1 MTGRPSGGDE
11 ALQTCVE
18 PSERESLI
26 ADTLGAKL
34 DVVIRS
40 LPSGWVTLAEIRD
53 LVGPDGLLL
62 LTLFL
67 ALLFMV
73 PIQIPGLSVVF
84 GGSIALIG
92 VCRFRGRTLWL
103 PKSLA
108 QRSLPA
114 EKVRA
119 ALNKSSYWLHRLER
133 VSRPHR
139 LNGLASAGL
148 PDAANN
154 GGLVVGALLLMAPI
168 VLVPFSNTLP
178 ALAILFLAIGV
189 LQRDGLCI
197 LFGHFFNL
205 VTIVYFTAL
214 VIGGHAVFDEAFLHI
229 MGAAE

>member
-1 MTGRPSGGDE
+1 MGFSSGAHEMRQAGMT
-11 ALQTCVE
+11 
-18 PSERESLI
+18 PSELDVSRK
-26 ADTLGAKL
+26 DTLGAKL
-34 DVVIRS
+34 DVVIHS
-40 LPSGWVTLAEIRD
+40 LPSGRVTLAEIRD

-62 LTLFL
+62 LTIFL

-73 PIQIPGLSVVF
+73 PIQVPGLSVVF

-92 VCRFRGRTLWL
+92 VCRLRGRTLWL
-103 PKSLA
+103 PKHIA

-114 EKVRA
+114 DKVRV
-119 ALNKSSYWLHRLER
+119 ALNKSSFWLHRLER

-139 LNGLASAGL
+139 LNQLTSAGL
-148 PDAANN
+148 PDALNN
-154 GGLVVGALLLMAPI
+154 VGLVTGALLLMAPI

-178 ALAILFLAIGV
+178 ALAILFLAIGR

-214 VIGGHAVFDEAFLHI
+214 VVSGHAAFDAMLLRV
-229 MGAAE
+229 MGDNE